1 MCLILFSWQSHP
13 QYPLV
18 VLANRDEFYERKTQA
33 MHWWDDHPEV
43 LAGRDLADVKG
54 QAGTWMG
61 LTSKGKFSALTN
73 IRAPSEKNPD
83 LRTRGELP
91 HRYLTSPL
99 HSEDFV
105 STYGQSFHRYNGFN
119 LLMTDLSYA
128 KPELYWMSNR
138 IAMGKDIRP
147 RKVMTP
153 HKLSPGS
160 YGLSNAML
168 DTPWPKVQHR
178 IAAFSHVLGM
188 DTGNFKK
195 PESYLQIMQDSSTA
209 EDDKLPSTG
218 VSYEWEKALSA
229 AFIQTEHYGTRST
242 SLLRVAHDGSFECI
256 ERTYDAQQEVATLSF
271 AGQIENFAS
280 VKT

>member
-1 MCLILFSWQSHP
+1 
-13 QYPLV
+13 
-18 VLANRDEFYERKTQA
+18 
-33 MHWWDDHPEV
+33 
-43 LAGRDLADVKG
+43 
-54 QAGTWMG
+54 MG

-242 SLLRVAHDGSFECI
+242 SLLRVAQDGSFECI